1 MTRSGFKTV
10 VAQGIGPASGRPKGL
25 RYSFETSS
33 RHWSL
38 AASVAVVTL
47 FITGLDISAQQSGLE
62 TGPVLQTIR
71 LIPGG
76 PTAPT
81 TMILEADG
89 ELPEPISDAIDGPP
103 RVYLDLNGVTH
114 SESIGPPG
122 TDALVRRTRVAL
134 HSGNPLVT
142 RVVFDLSRRVPYR
155 IDAAGRAQ
163 GRLVVVLG
171 GAGTAVLAPPKPIP
185 APAPAVR
192 KEPPAPALPPAPVAR
207 PPRRPRESPA
217 QAEAYAAQVSGLI
230 ERLRILRPILVAI
243 DQYTDVP
250 GDLTAAT
257 TEFEAIG
264 QMLTAMKPPASREAA
279 TGLLVRACVLGAR
292 AARMRRDTP
301 QRGDTVDQMNAS
313 SAAAGAL
320 ILLDRATND
329 LGL

>member
-1 MTRSGFKTV
+1 M
-10 VAQGIGPASGRPKGL
+10 L
-25 RYSFETSS
+25 R
-33 RHWSL
+33 
-38 AASVAVVTL
+38 
-47 FITGLDISAQQSGLE
+47 
-62 TGPVLQTIR
+62 TIR
-71 LIPGG
+71 LVPSGSPG
-76 PTAPT
+76 TT

-89 ELPEPISDAIDGPP
+89 ELPEPVSDAIDGPP
-103 RVYLDLNGVTH
+103 RVYLDLQGVTPG
-114 SESIGPPG
+114 EAIGPPG
-122 TDALVRRTRVAL
+122 SDALVRRTRVAL
-134 HSGNPLVT
+134 NSARPLVT

-171 GAGTAVLAPPKPIP
+171 GAGTAILAPPTTIP
-185 APAPAVR
+185 APAPSVR
-192 KEPPAPALPPAPVAR
+192 KEPPAPGLPPAPVAR

-217 QAEAYAAQVSGLI
+217 QAEAYTAQVSGLV
-230 ERLRILRPILVAI
+230 ERLRLLRPILVAI
-243 DQYTDVP
+243 DRHTDMP

-264 QMLTAMKPPASREAA
+264 QRLTAMKPPASREAA

-320 ILLDRATND
+320 ILLDRAISD

>member
-1 MTRSGFKTV
+1 M
-10 VAQGIGPASGRPKGL
+10 ASL
-25 RYSFETSS
+25 E
-33 RHWSL
+33 L
-38 AASVAVVTL
+38 
-47 FITGLDISAQQSGLE
+47 SAQQSGRQA
-62 TGPVLQTIR
+62 GPVLRTIR
-71 LIPGG
+71 LIPAGPNG
-76 PTAPT
+76 PTT
-81 TMILEADG
+81 VILEADG
-89 ELPEPISDAIDGPP
+89 PLPEPVSDAIDGPP

-134 HSGNPLVT
+134 HSGDPLVT
-142 RVVFDLSRRVPYR
+142 RVVFDLSRRVTYR

-171 GAGTAVLAPPKPIP
+171 GAGTAVLAPPKTIP

-217 QAEAYAAQVSGLI
+217 RAEAYAAQVSALV

-243 DQYTDVP
+243 DQYTEVP

-257 TEFEAIG
+257 TEFDAIG
-264 QMLTAMKPPASREAA
+264 QMLTAIKPPASREAA

-301 QRGDTVDQMNAS
+301 QRGDTVEQMNAS

-320 ILLDRATND
+320 ILLDRAVKD

>member
-1 MTRSGFKTV
+1 
-10 VAQGIGPASGRPKGL
+10 
-25 RYSFETSS
+25 
-33 RHWSL
+33 
-38 AASVAVVTL
+38 
-47 FITGLDISAQQSGLE
+47 
-62 TGPVLQTIR
+62 
-71 LIPGG
+71 
-76 PTAPT
+76 
-81 TMILEADG
+81 MILEADG
-89 ELPEPISDAIDGPP
+89 PLPEPVSDAIDGPP

-134 HSGNPLVT
+134 HSGDPLVT

-155 IDAAGRAQ
+155 IDATARAQ

-171 GAGTAVLAPPKPIP
+171 AAGSAGVATPNATT
-185 APAPAVR
+185 APAVR
-192 KEPPAPALPPAPVAR
+192 KEPPAPALPPSPVAR

-217 QAEAYAAQVSGLI
+217 RAEAYAAQVSGLV

-257 TEFEAIG
+257 TEFDAIG
-264 QMLTAMKPPASREAA
+264 QMLTAIKPPASREAA

-301 QRGDTVDQMNAS
+301 QRGDTVEQMNAS

-320 ILLDRATND
+320 ILLDRAVKD